1 MGVGVVWGGCWQ
13 EQEIQTMIFGWTLNK
28 CKKCFIWHL
37 SLEAS
42 FKAPCY
48 KLLTW
53 FDTVELSTWW
63 LRGLRGL
70 RGLRRT
76 GRTRGVRAT
85 RGIDV
90 PYQWPNEVSG
100 AKIQTSDRYFERPT
114 PLRQLLQLLTQ
125 LTHLSQQK
133 TSPKIGPSRYPRF
146 VFVIYCNALQYSI
159 ILCKSLSY
167 SVILYNTL

>member
-1 MGVGVVWGGCWQ
+1 
-13 EQEIQTMIFGWTLNK
+13 MIFGWTLNK
-28 CKKCFIWHL
+28 CKKCFIRHL
-37 SLEAS
+37 GLEAS
-42 FKAPCY
+42 FKAPSY
-48 KLLTW
+48 KLLTLLTLLTW
-53 FDTVELSTWW
+53 FTLLTLFDTVEISTW
-63 LRGLRGL
+63 GLRGL
-70 RGLRRT
+70 GGLRRT
-76 GRTRGVRAT
+76 GRTRGLRAT

-100 AKIQTSDRYFERPT
+100 AKIQTSGSDRCFKRPT
-114 PLRQLLQLLTQ
+114 PLRQLLLLLTQ